1 MTTLALV
8 RDGARP
14 RQVFGALVAYHVR
27 DIVRS
32 RWLLAYG
39 ALLALSTDLLFRFTA
54 TSEQALL
61 ALSGVVLLVVPLVAL
76 MLGTTYVYAS
86 RDFTEVLLAQPIG
99 RRQIVL
105 AQFAGFAMPL
115 ATAGLIGVLA
125 PLALHPPTALARPLV
140 ILAASVVALSVVF
153 SAVAQLIAVRV
164 DDRVRGLGLAIV
176 CWLLLAVVYDGLV
189 LVAVATFG
197 DYPIERPMLA
207 AMVLN
212 PIDLARLTLM
222 VELDGAALLGYTG
235 AVFRRAIDD
244 GAGMALVGALL
255 AAWTAV
261 PVWITTRLFAR
272 KDF

>member
-8 RDGARP
+8 REGARP
-14 RQVFGALVAYHVR
+14 RRVFGALVTYHVR
-27 DIVRS
+27 DLVRS
-32 RWLLAYG
+32 RWLLSYG

-54 TSEQALL
+54 TPEQALL
-61 ALSGVVLLVVPLVAL
+61 ALSGVILLVVPLVAL
-76 MLGTTYVYAS
+76 MLGATCVYAS

-105 AQFAGFAMPL
+105 AQFAGFALPL

-125 PLALHPPTALARPLV
+125 PLALHPLAALARPLF
-140 ILAASVVALSVVF
+140 ILSASVVALSVVF

-164 DDRVRGLGLAIV
+164 DDRVRGLGIAIA
-176 CWLLLAVVYDGLV
+176 CWLLLALVYDGLV
-189 LVAVATFG
+189 LVAVATFSE
-197 DYPIERPMLA
+197 YPIERPMLA
-207 AMVLN
+207 AMMLN

-235 AVFRRAIDD
+235 AVFRRAFDD
-244 GAGMALVGALL
+244 GAGLALVGALL
-255 AAWTAV
+255 ATWVAV
-261 PVWITTRLFAR
+261 PVWLTSRLFAR